1 MNADARDN
9 QLVLNPPPDVAH
21 APSNVKDAAGGK
33 SFTFIP
39 IVIRNGMGTLVRAAS
54 TLVSTPGI
62 FSPGPDLQNA
72 DVARNPYGP
81 SSYRSKQDRQPCRTL
96 SENCRQYREDNQNVT
111 NAFNLVSRLPP
122 RRIGP

>member
-39 IVIRNGMGTLVRAAS
+39 IVIRNGMGTLLRAVS
-54 TLVSTPGI
+54 RLVSTPRLVG
-62 FSPGPDLQNA
+62 SAVADGVLPMTRTNA
-72 DVARNPYGP
+72 DKQFVLNLR
-81 SSYRSKQDRQPCRTL
+81 SSAFIGGQPI
-96 SENCRQYREDNQNVT
+96 
-111 NAFNLVSRLPP
+111 F
-122 RRIGP
+122 